1 MQTGWLLRDGQVL
14 AAADLAD
21 SFVDRTRGLLG
32 KKTYDGAMVL
42 PRTRSIHSFGVRF
55 PVDVAFLDKEMKVVA
70 MVRLSQWRITMPRLR
85 ANQALEAKAGSFD
98 RWGLRL
104 GGHSLELRPAPGR
117 GARPPRVPSC
127 SWRPRSATSGTFPPG
142 PATRSDRPTW

>member
-21 SFVDRTRGLLG
+21 SLFDRTRGLLG
-32 KKTYDGAMVL
+32 KKTYDGAMIL

-55 PVDVAFLDKEMKVVA
+55 PLDVAFLDKEMKVLA
-70 MVRLSQWRITMPRLR
+70 MVRLSQWRVTMPRPR
-85 ANQALEAKAGSFD
+85 ANRVLEARAGSFD

-104 GGHSLELRPAPGR
+104 GDGLEFRLTP
-117 GARPPRVPSC
+117 
-127 SWRPRSATSGTFPPG
+127 
-142 PATRSDRPTW
+142 

>member
-32 KKTYDGAMVL
+32 KKTYDAAMIL

-55 PVDVAFLDKEMKVVA
+55 PVDVAFLDKEMTVVA
-70 MVRLSQWRITMPRLR
+70 MVRLSRWRISMPRLR

-104 GGHSLELRPAPGR
+104 GDCLE
-117 GARPPRVPSC
+117 
-127 SWRPRSATSGTFPPG
+127 F
-142 PATRSDRPTW
+142 RPTP

>member
-21 SFVDRTRGLLG
+21 SFLDRTRGLLG

-98 RWGLRL
+98 RWELRL
-104 GGHSLELRPAPGR
+104 GDCLE
-117 GARPPRVPSC
+117 
-127 SWRPRSATSGTFPPG
+127 F
-142 PATRSDRPTW
+142 RPTP